1 MKAAGEK
8 RQIIYEAT
16 IIRLSVVFPNVR
28 VYARKPGYNIFKDER
43 K

>member
-8 RQIIYEAT
+8 RQITSEAT
-16 IIRLSVVFPNVR
+16 IIRLSAVFTNVR
-28 VYARKPGYNIFKDER
+28 VYARKPGYNILKVER